1 MELNDPYDFALLNS
15 LYRESWSW
23 QRLHCSLPFTQQQQ
37 PDEVPS
43 EYLQMKGE
51 RMGKLA

>member
-15 LYRESWSW
+15 LIENRGAGSG
-23 QRLHCSLPFTQQQQ
+23 LHCSLPFTQQQQ
-37 PDEVPS
+37 PGEVPS